1 MNAQRGSAET
11 EEESVAGLARRLVA
25 ADTGGWTPDGVRALA
40 AELGWA
46 WEGTPE
52 KPVLI
57 TGRAAGNARL
67 RPVGRFE
74 EPYTDGES
82 YVELAVP
89 VATASSDAAAQAAAF
104 RAVREEVT
112 AALGKPSIMG
122 SHGDLGP
129 FYDSGPIWGAPFLR
143 WRGRPETLELRAG
156 TSGPELVLQP
166 TDPAENWF
174 WRQGIGEE
182 HAISGFFGSTRGP
195 ANSGL
200 GFPGGWR
207 ARSWETVIRSLDDFL
222 GALPAET
229 TALGIRIGMP
239 IYGSTDRGAPLLFDV
254 ACGDRLTI
262 GCFAPDDVDPAALG
276 WGTVAEHPNTAS
288 LYDDDDPVWRVDAG
302 GPGEPKGRALA
313 EMLVATARAVG
324 VSEPT
329 DLVVGG
335 EAEYVDGYDVRY
347 YGLGLPTG

>member
-1 MNAQRGSAET
+1 MNGQRGSI
-11 EEESVAGLARRLVA
+11 EEESIADLARRLVA
-25 ADTGGWTPDGVRALA
+25 ADTGGWTPDGARALA

-46 WEGTPE
+46 WGGTPE
-52 KPVLI
+52 SPVLI

-74 EPYTDGES
+74 KSYVDGES
-82 YVELAVP
+82 YVEVAVP
-89 VATASSDAAAQAAAF
+89 VATAAREAAAQAAAY
-104 RAVREEVT
+104 RTVRTEVT
-112 AALGKPSIMG
+112 PALGTPSIMG

-129 FYDSGPIWGAPFLR
+129 YYDGGPFWGAPFLR
-143 WRGRPETLELRAG
+143 WRGREDTLELRAG
-156 TSGPELVLQP
+156 TEGPGLVLQP
-166 TDPAENWF
+166 TRPAENWF

-182 HAISGFFGSTRGP
+182 YAISGFFGGNRDP

-200 GFPGGWR
+200 GFPGGWA
-207 ARSWETVIRSLDDFL
+207 ARSWETVTRTLDGFL

-239 IYGSTDRGAPLLFDV
+239 VHGRTDRGAPLLFHV

-262 GCFAPDDVDPAALG
+262 GCFAPDDVDPASLG
-276 WGTVAEHPNTAS
+276 WGTVAQHPDTAS
-288 LYDDDDPVWRVDAG
+288 VYGDGGPVWRVDAG
-302 GPGEPKGRALA
+302 GPGEPKSRALA

-324 VSEPT
+324 VNDPS
-329 DLVVGG
+329 DLIVGR
-335 EAEYVDGYDVRY
+335 EAEDVDGYHVTY